1 MEGTAMGRT
10 NDGEAGRPIPRRLEQ
25 ENDETE
31 TGGGKE
37 TLNVTLLGNTL
48 PVPRWT
54 LSWIGV
60 LVLIAMAAVIA
71 RHLGLDFQ
79 NVSWSEEA
87 KKQMEFANQEYGR
100 HLWEEPVQTY
110 SALDGVFMIKTYA
123 DHCIAIQRKVG
134 ASVKVKL
141 IPDLIMESDRTERRS
156 DSDATSSSW
165 AGRTID
171 AIVPRLEAQ
180 GRCTTP
186 HSGSFKTWNGEK
198 RGCQVQVW
206 RQWPDGC
213 THYQMMNTCTGAWDA
228 NADGSPRLT
237 WTACRH

>member
-1 MEGTAMGRT
+1 MARR
-10 NDGEAGRPIPRRLEQ
+10 DYGEAGRPNPRRLVQ
-25 ENDETE
+25 ESDEPE
-31 TGGGKE
+31 TGGGKDE
-37 TLNVTLLGNTL
+37 TLKVTLLGNTL

-71 RHLGLDFQ
+71 RHIGLDFQ

-110 SALDGVFMIKTYA
+110 SAVDGVFMIKTYA

-134 ASVKVKL
+134 TSFKVKL
-141 IPDLIMESDRTERRS
+141 IPDLTMESDRGARRS
-156 DSDATSSSW
+156 DFDATGSGW
-165 AGRTID
+165 ASRAID
-171 AIVPRLEAQ
+171 TLVPHLEAQ

-186 HSGSFKTWNGEK
+186 HSGSFKTWNGQK
-198 RGCQVQVW
+198 SGCQVQVW

-213 THYQMMNTCTGAWDA
+213 THYQMMNTCNGTWDT